1 MPKIKKL
8 ISKDKNFYK
17 ELDAFISKRKQDSNS
32 ATENVKEII
41 SKVRDYGDKA
51 LIEFSKKF
59 DSYNIE
65 NPKEFLIS
73 KEEIKDSVEKIN
85 KDQKD
90 AISFAIENVKK
101 FANKQKIEPWSFMMG
116 ETYLGQKVEA
126 IEKIGI
132 YVPGGSASYPSTVIM
147 NAIPAKVAGVKEI
160 IMVVPT
166 QSGKVNNLVIAA
178 AHFCEIDK
186 IYKIG
191 GAQAIA
197 ALAYGTNV
205 IPKVDKVV
213 GPGNQYV
220 SEAKRELS
228 GIIGVDNFAG
238 PSEVLIIADDSANPS
253 WVAMDLLSQAEHDQ
267 MAQSILISSDE
278 KFLESVLT
286 QIDIFLSKM
295 DRKDTINLSL
305 ENYGLFISSKELS
318 DSIEISNHIAPEH
331 LQLCIEKNEDYVP
344 AIKNA
349 GAIFLGNYTPE
360 VFGDYCAGP
369 NHVLPTMGT
378 AKFSSPLGVY
388 EFQKRSNI
396 IKCSKKSA
404 HELSKYAEI
413 FAKAEGLQAHMLSAK
428 LRKNEEDE

>member
-1 MPKIKKL
+1 MPNIKKL
-8 ISKDKNFYK
+8 ISKNKNFYK

-32 ATENVKEII
+32 AKENVKEII
-41 SKVRDYGDKA
+41 SKVKTDGDKA

-65 NPKEFLIS
+65 NPEEFLIS
-73 KEEIKDSVEKIN
+73 KEEIKDSVGKIN
-85 KDQKD
+85 KDQRD
-90 AISFAIENVKK
+90 AISFAIENVKN
-101 FANKQKIEPWSFMMG
+101 FSDRQKIEPWSFMVG

-132 YVPGGSASYPSTVIM
+132 YVPGGKASYPSTVIM

-166 QSGKVNNLVIAA
+166 QSGKVNDLVVAA

-278 KFLESVLT
+278 KFLESVLI
-286 QIDIFLSKM
+286 QIDNFLPQM
-295 DRKDTINLSL
+295 NRKDTINLSL
-305 ENYGLFISSKELS
+305 ENYGLFIYSKGLS

-344 AIKNA
+344 EIKNA

-396 IKCSKKSA
+396 IKCSRKSA
-404 HELSKYAEI
+404 YKLSKYAEV
-413 FAKAEGLQAHMLSAK
+413 FAKAEGLQAHMLSAA

>member
-1 MPKIKKL
+1 MPNIKKL
-8 ISKDKNFYK
+8 ISKNKNFYK

-32 ATENVKEII
+32 AKENIKEII
-41 SKVRDYGDKA
+41 SKVKTDGDKA

-65 NPKEFLIS
+65 NPEEFLIS
-73 KEEIKDSVEKIN
+73 KEEIKDSVGKIN
-85 KDQKD
+85 KDQRD

-101 FANKQKIEPWSFMMG
+101 FSDRQKIEPWSFMMG

-132 YVPGGSASYPSTVIM
+132 YVPGGKASYPSTVIM

-166 QSGKVNNLVIAA
+166 QSGKVNDLVVAA

-278 KFLESVLT
+278 KFLESVLI
-286 QIDIFLSKM
+286 QIDNFLPQM
-295 DRKDTINLSL
+295 NRKDTINLSL
-305 ENYGLFISSKELS
+305 ENYGLFISSKGLS

-344 AIKNA
+344 EIKNA

-396 IKCSKKSA
+396 IKCSRQSA
-404 HELSKYAEI
+404 YKLSKYAEV
-413 FAKAEGLQAHMLSAK
+413 FAKAEGLQAHMLSAA